1 MNNKPHL
8 IVDCDGVLLDPVLGF
23 VKWTLL
29 NFPEFDIV
37 GALKSKFGFVEGCIK
52 NFWASDSFA
61 TIPMIKASKYPIDY
75 LKHHYKIDV
84 ITSCGDD
91 KKIREARIKN
101 LENHFGKNTFNEIY
115 TLPFSSSKKGVY
127 SLYDSETTKVIDDE
141 LPNIVDANECDLK
154 GFWMSYHSI
163 FKNLAYNT
171 YDRNL
176 EKKYK
181 TVNWKALLNKFM
193 SEHSK

>member
-23 VKWTLL
+23 VKWILL
-29 NFPEFDIV
+29 HFPEFDVV
-37 GALKSKFGFVEGCIK
+37 GVLKSKFGFVEGCIK

-91 KKIREARIKN
+91 KKYVKHVLKTLKIISVKIHLMKFTHFHFPVQKRECIHCMIPKRQRLLMTNFQI
-101 LENHFGKNTFNEIY
+101 
-115 TLPFSSSKKGVY
+115 
-127 SLYDSETTKVIDDE
+127 SLMQMNVI
-141 LPNIVDANECDLK
+141 
-154 GFWMSYHSI
+154 
-163 FKNLAYNT
+163 
-171 YDRNL
+171 
-176 EKKYK
+176 
-181 TVNWKALLNKFM
+181 
-193 SEHSK
+193 